1 MALRFR
7 KRLRLAKGVHLN
19 LSNKGVSTTLG
30 HGPLSVNIGKAG
42 KARMTA
48 SLPGS
53 GLSYTH
59 QLGGTAPAGSS
70 TLMTQQPTTAAPD
83 SNPGPSA
90 VGRVLILT
98 AVLAGF
104 AIIVVVGISLFR

>member
-7 KRLRLAKGVHLN
+7 KRIRLAKGVHLN

-53 GLSYTH
+53 GLSYTT
-59 QLGGTAPAGSS
+59 QLSGTAPAESS
-70 TLMTQQPTTAAPD
+70 TLMTQQQPHTMPD
-83 SNPGPSA
+83 SDPGPSGF
-90 VGRVLILT
+90 GRVLILT

-104 AIIVVVGISLFR
+104 GIIVVVGISLFR